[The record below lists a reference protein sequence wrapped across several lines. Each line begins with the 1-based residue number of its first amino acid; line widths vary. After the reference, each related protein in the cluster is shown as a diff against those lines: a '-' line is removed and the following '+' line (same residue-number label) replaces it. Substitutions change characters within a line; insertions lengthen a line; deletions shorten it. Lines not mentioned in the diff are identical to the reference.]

1 VEEAI
6 YLCIFAFLAGFI
18 DAVVGGGGLIQLP
31 ALLVFLPAESSRT
44 LAPIW
49 GTNKFSSICGTTI
62 AVINY
67 ARRVTINWPLILPA
81 AIAALIFSFLGTR
94 AVAHIRREALEPVV
108 LILMITVAIYT
119 FIKKDFGNLHAPRL
133 TPKQATLLAILTGI
147 VIGFYDGFFGPGTGS
162 FLIFIFIGIF
172 GFDFLHASANAK
184 IINFATNLASVT
196 YLAATHNILY
206 AYAIPM
212 AACNVLGSITGT
224 TLAILKGNK
233 FVRTLFLLVVSLMI
247 LRFAWQILH
256 S

>member
-6 YLCIFAFLAGFI
+6 YLCVFAFLAGFI

-49 GTNKFSSICGTTI
+49 GTNKFSSICGTSI
-62 AVINY
+62 AVVNY

-108 LILMITVAIYT
+108 LILMIAVAIYT

-133 TPKQATLLAILTGI
+133 TPKRATALAILTGI

-162 FLIFIFIGIF
+162 FLIFIFIGVF

-206 AYAIPM
+206 RYAIPM
-212 AACNVLGSITGT
+212 AICNVLGSITGT
-224 TLAILKGNK
+224 TLAMLKGNK
-233 FVRTLFLLVVSLMI
+233 FVRALFLVVVSLMI
-247 LRFAWQILH
+247 LRFGWQILRR
-256 S
+256 